1 MEIASHIP
9 VLDTPLEKVQG
20 LPPTFVFSC
29 MKLGYRNIY
38 GLIDWADEPDENGR
52 IGLSKLRSLPHVGP
66 ARMQRIDQSLVA
78 IGVDLSR

>member
-1 MEIASHIP
+1 MEIAPHIP

-29 MKLGYRNIY
+29 MKLGHHNIS
-38 GLIDWADEPDENGR
+38 GLIDWADEPDQNGR
-52 IGLSKLRSLPHVGP
+52 MGLSKLRSLPHVGP
-66 ARMQRIDQSLVA
+66 SRMIQIDHALVG